1 MMVKILN
8 LIKRVMFGVD
18 TRPMIE
24 ILKENGLK
32 IGKDCNIMGECII
45 DPGHCWLI
53 EIGNKV
59 TLAPRVHILSH
70 DASTKRELGYTYI
83 APVTVGDNVFVGAG
97 SVILPNVSIGSNVI
111 IGAHSVVTNNI
122 PNNSVAVG
130 NPARVIKS
138 YEEYMQEKKDLLK
151 KSVIY
156 DESYTINYITKE
168 KMEQMKIDL
177 KSASGFII

>member
-1 MMVKILN
+1 MMAKILN
-8 LIKRVMFGVD
+8 WVKRVMFDVD

-83 APVTVGDNVFVGAG
+83 APVIVGDNVFVGSG

-111 IGAHSVVTNNI
+111 VGAHSVVTNNI
-122 PNNSVAVG
+122 PDNHVAVG
-130 NPARVIKS
+130 NPVKS
-138 YEEYMQEKKDLLK
+138 YEEYMQEKKDLLN
-151 KSVIY
+151 KSAIY
-156 DESYTINYITKE
+156 DESYTTNHITKE
-168 KMEQMKIDL
+168 KMDQMKIDL
-177 KSASGFII
+177 KSRSGFVI